1 MKDKEQGRGGSTGAN
16 LSLECVKR
24 GSQLVQS
31 VTYTAHTGFQA
42 GPNQT
47 REKQQKHGHRPGIL
61 LHTNT
66 STGLVWAFL

>member
-47 REKQQKHGHRPGIL
+47 REKQQNTVANVCLFL
-61 LHTNT
+61 L
-66 STGLVWAFL
+66 AFVFSMHYFA

>member
-1 MKDKEQGRGGSTGAN
+1 
-16 LSLECVKR
+16 VKR

-31 VTYTAHTGFQA
+31 VTYTAHAGFQA